1 MKRSKE
7 SNRTCPNPNCCLKGR
22 LGKGNIIRHSFYIT
36 RQGRR
41 RRYRCKECGRTFSST
56 RGTPYYRLHK
66 PRSLFDEVVR
76 MCVHG
81 IAISAMARIKRMAW
95 GTIARWLESAAT
107 YAVRFND
114 RMLRGFVIHELQA
127 DEIRTFVGAKKRV
140 IWVLT
145 TLEVWS
151 RLWVSTNVGRRS
163 LQQIKNAILN
173 TLQRGLLKH
182 RFLFTT
188 DGFEMYEW
196 AAKRLLLGVC
206 IYGQVIK
213 KRRENRVV
221 RVDRRLLLGTQGEL
235 EEALFHSEDSS
246 TLNTSF
252 VERHNL
258 TIRQG
263 CSYLGR
269 RTPCH
274 ARRTEFWCFTLQP
287 RGPQLLV
294 HPRTTTQIGVQ
305 DLIRAG
311 KLQQTLPIL
320 INRLTKQRPPKLLP
334 VAPPVPQ
341 LHVPPLLI
349 PVLIGPPGR
358 FPDPGDKALQIVI
371 ELARHE
377 VAHPQCLQVRHQLLI
392 EKAAVRPHDDGHV
405 LPVVPANLLDQ
416 MSASSVP
423 PKRSTLW
430 CFFREVLLRAEDF
443 RPKAA

>member
-1 MKRSKE
+1 MSVIKTCMKRSKE

-151 RLWVSTNVGRRS
+151 GLWVSTNVGRRS

-274 ARRTEFWCFTLQP
+274 ARRTE
-287 RGPQLLV
+287 LLEGHV
-294 HPRTTTQIGVQ
+294 ALLMTYYNFVRSHSALRFGRTMRTPAMQGG
-305 DLIRAG
+305 LA
-311 KLQQTLPIL
+311 K
-320 INRLTKQRPPKLLP
+320 NRL
-334 VAPPVPQ
+334 
-341 LHVPPLLI
+341 
-349 PVLIGPPGR
+349 
-358 FPDPGDKALQIVI
+358 
-371 ELARHE
+371 
-377 VAHPQCLQVRHQLLI
+377 
-392 EKAAVRPHDDGHV
+392 
-405 LPVVPANLLDQ
+405 
-416 MSASSVP
+416 S
-423 PKRSTLW
+423 
-430 CFFREVLLRAEDF
+430 FREVFTSRAAFLLFVLIAIRFYATVDC
-443 RPKAA
+443 RQNSTTVA

>member
-1 MKRSKE
+1 
-7 SNRTCPNPNCCLKGR
+7 
-22 LGKGNIIRHSFYIT
+22 
-36 RQGRR
+36 
-41 RRYRCKECGRTFSST
+41 
-56 RGTPYYRLHK
+56 
-66 PRSLFDEVVR
+66 
-76 MCVHG
+76 
-81 IAISAMARIKRMAW
+81 
-95 GTIARWLESAAT
+95 
-107 YAVRFND
+107 
-114 RMLRGFVIHELQA
+114 MLRGFVIHELQA

-274 ARRTEFWCFTLQP
+274 ARRTEFLE
-287 RGPQLLV
+287 GHVALLM
-294 HPRTTTQIGVQ
+294 
-305 DLIRAG
+305 AYY
-311 KLQQTLPIL
+311 
-320 INRLTKQRPPKLLP
+320 N
-334 VAPPVPQ
+334 
-341 LHVPPLLI
+341 
-349 PVLIGPPGR
+349 
-358 FPDPGDKALQIVI
+358 F
-371 ELARHE
+371 
-377 VAHPQCLQVRHQLLI
+377 
-392 EKAAVRPHDDGHV
+392 VRPHSALRFGKTMRT
-405 LPVVPANLLDQ
+405 PAMQGGLAKNRL
-416 MSASSVP
+416 S
-423 PKRSTLW
+423 
-430 CFFREVLLRAEDF
+430 FREVFTSRAAFLLFVLIAIRFYATVDC
-443 RPKAA
+443 RQNSTTVA